1 MKDGD
6 ELVDRRDGF
15 RRFIIAGKR
24 GSFAARGFGP
34 LVDKL
39 LVPGLE
45 VRKALGVDDHRVRV
59 GGDGGRWNF
68 WTLAHCQTRNTV
80 TLAHCLDGA

>member
-1 MKDGD
+1 MRWKRVWAALSTSVKDGD

-34 LVDKL
+34 LVDQL

-45 VRKALGVDDHRVRV
+45 VRKALGVDDHRARV
-59 GGDGGRWNF
+59 GGDHGDFR
-68 WTLAHCQTRNTV
+68 
-80 TLAHCLDGA
+80 